1 MNIKPIAEVEHFL
14 KEARQII
21 TSNAGRR
28 CQLNDAGW
36 AGGRVNKTRRFMYET
51 GCKKEDMLKVI
62 SGLTVHNYSYTAP
75 DVNRNFP
82 NENVWVFGTRAEIVD
97 KDYDLYIKLKIRNIR
112 ENYLVLMSFHPEE
125 PDDERKK
132 LKFPYSN

>member
-1 MNIKPIAEVEHFL
+1 MNIKPIAEVEHFI
-14 KEARQII
+14 KEAQQII
-21 TSNAGRR
+21 TSTAGSR
-28 CQLNDAGW
+28 CQLNDADW
-36 AGGRVNKTRRFMYET
+36 ASGRVNKTRRFMYET

-62 SGLTVHNYSYTAP
+62 NGLTVRNYSYTAP

>member
-1 MNIKPIAEVEHFL
+1 M
-14 KEARQII
+14 
-21 TSNAGRR
+21 
-28 CQLNDAGW
+28 
-36 AGGRVNKTRRFMYET
+36 
-51 GCKKEDMLKVI
+51 KVI